1 MGVASSPLWGPSS
14 CILSTT
20 VVFMLV
26 LESDVPYLQYG
37 QYFGEL
43 LLLTSKIQSVH
54 PFLHFQ
60 IHSEGIF
67 TILGALFSF
76 METV

>member
-1 MGVASSPLWGPSS
+1 MS
-14 CILSTT
+14 
-20 VVFMLV
+20 F
-26 LESDVPYLQYG
+26 LQYD
-37 QYFGEL
+37 QFFGEL
-43 LLLTSKIQSVH
+43 LLITSKIQSVH
-54 PFLHFQ
+54 PFVQSLLNFLHFQ